1 MGSDGDYG
9 RHMAQSSLPEEMPA
23 AFNTPPGA
31 IRLGTRPVQQPA
43 EGEVLLE
50 VDYCGICGSDVHAVV
65 DGWGPAGNTGG
76 HEYSATVVLLGP
88 GVTEWSIGDRV
99 VGGPGH
105 GCGRCDLCAAGEIQ
119 LCRYKGMPGL
129 GPSIGAFARYKLN
142 RAASLFAVPPGLD
155 MRVAALTEPLSVSL
169 HSIRRVDAREGE
181 RALVT
186 GAGPIGL
193 LAVAA
198 LRYIGVEDITVSEPS
213 EARRAKALEVGAT
226 EAIRPEEVPVPA
238 NPLVIVDEPFD
249 IAVEASGNAWAM
261 ESALG
266 ALDRRGRMVHVGAG
280 QHQPKLDFNRVLLN
294 EVVIT
299 GSAECTRNDFEDSI
313 DMLASGRMPTDA
325 LIEPTEVPLSGLQD
339 AILGCAEGRLAGKV
353 MVVPRAG

>member
-1 MGSDGDYG
+1 MSEVT
-9 RHMAQSSLPEEMPA
+9 LPAEMPA
-23 AFNTPPGA
+23 AFNAPPGA
-31 IRLGTRPVQQPA
+31 IRIGTRPVQHPGDGQ
-43 EGEVLLE
+43 VLVE

-65 DGWGPAGNTGG
+65 DGWGPPGNTGG
-76 HEYSATVVLLGP
+76 HEYSATVVAVGP
-88 GVTEWSIGDRV
+88 GVTDWSVGDRV

-105 GCGRCDLCAAGEIQ
+105 GCGRCRFCATGDIQ
-119 LCRYKGMPGL
+119 LCRSKGMPGL
-129 GPSIGAFARYKLN
+129 SPSIGAFARYKLN
-142 RAASLFAVPPGLD
+142 RAESLFAVPPGLD

-169 HSIRRVDAREGE
+169 HAVRRADAKAGE

-198 LRYIGVEDITVSEPS
+198 LRYIGVDDITVSEPS
-213 EARRAKALEVGAT
+213 EPRRAKALEVGAT
-226 EAIRPEEVPVPA
+226 KAISPADVPVPA

-249 IAVEASGNAWAM
+249 IAIESSGNARAM

-280 QHQPKLDFNRVLLN
+280 QHRPKLDFNRVLLN

-299 GSAECTRNDFEDSI
+299 GSAECTRDDFQDSI
-313 DMLASGRMPTDA
+313 DMLASGRMPTGA
-325 LIEPTEVPLSGLQD
+325 LIDPVDVPLSGLQD

-353 MVVPRAG
+353 MVVPRLG